1 MKKPQNKP
9 KNKPK
14 NQLNPEEVEADIMK
28 VMNFIDKIDSMD
40 FEKVNVDQLEKD
52 TILLKEAIEGKYK
65 KTLKENNVNLDTE
78 E

>member
-1 MKKPQNKP
+1 MKKPQNQPKNQP
-9 KNKPK
+9 KNK
-14 NQLNPEEVEADIMK
+14 LNPKEVEADIMK
-28 VMNFIDKIDSMD
+28 VMDFIDKIDSMD

-65 KTLKENNVNLDTE
+65 KIIKKHDINLDTE

>member
-1 MKKPQNKP
+1 MKKSQNKL

-14 NQLNPEEVEADIMK
+14 NQLNPKEVEADIMK
-28 VMNFIDKIDSMD
+28 VMNFIDKIESMD
-40 FEKVNVDQLEKD
+40 PETINVEQLEKD

-65 KTLKENNVNLDTE
+65 NILKENNIDLDTE

>member
-1 MKKPQNKP
+1 
-9 KNKPK
+9 
-14 NQLNPEEVEADIMK
+14 MK
-28 VMNFIDKIDSMD
+28 VMDFIDKIDSMD

-65 KTLKENNVNLDTE
+65 KIIKKHDINLDTE

>member
-1 MKKPQNKP
+1 MKKSQNQP
-9 KNKPK
+9 KNKLK
-14 NQLNPEEVEADIMK
+14 NQLNPKEVEADIMK

-52 TILLKEAIEGKYK
+52 TILLKEAIEGKYNN
-65 KTLKENNVNLDTE
+65 TLKNNNINLDTE